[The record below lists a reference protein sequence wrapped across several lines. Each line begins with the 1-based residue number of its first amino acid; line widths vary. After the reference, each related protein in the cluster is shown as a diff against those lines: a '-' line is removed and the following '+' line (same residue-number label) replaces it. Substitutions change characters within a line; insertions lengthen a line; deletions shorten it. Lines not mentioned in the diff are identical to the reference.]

1 MACEDNKYDNKQHPA
16 KRWTFGHLVDPEKM
30 TQRFHHASVV
40 AVRSSKSVLK
50 WMAAHNPEPKAAED
64 ATPEGPGLK
73 LPGNV
78 FFSTNHFRPEQ
89 PDSPLQF
96 RRLKNVIVVLEW
108 CCKDT
113 SEIQPRFKLS
123 SQQLQLL
130 QFIFKV
136 LDTSGSRSL
145 PTAVVRRSLLSAMDV
160 AHVEADAGLALL
172 RQLGLLQQ
180 QSGDGDENGDGAEDN
195 WSLNFDAL
203 QKVIEQASLSEEL
216 PPPTKQSIRAQ
227 MQTKLDDMQ
236 QQKIDA
242 AKSENYDAA
251 ERLKNEIMELTAEIE
266 ELDAAIAKDDNLDEG
281 PAQYKRF
288 FVAVNLAEAESV
300 RCALHER
307 REAVEKGV
315 SLPES
320 EVECAVCLR
329 LSDSVLLDSSP
340 TYREGAEY
348 QRSEALTCL
357 RYMDSRPHFTD
368 RDASLLLRALQP
380 NTRRHRLLWWLST
393 RACRRREQIMTWAP
407 GLQRCFGAADDLAR
421 LWQIS
426 VCRRIGDGFEKL
438 GLTLVAAFRALD
450 HNRDGLVNCSEIFSA
465 MKSMKIAVT
474 PDLVHLFMKSVHLQ
488 LGLAH
493 EPGYLTSKDFVK
505 LFSPQALWPT
515 IHPAQHPLDLRFDD
529 TIDNAD
535 ESGLIDLGAAMDE
548 AEGEDEEPDNEDAV
562 RFKQLRVVELSPQQ
576 QQEQAFALE
585 QQKRAK
591 LLEEISRDRKLLKK
605 IKVKFHTL
613 KHFQCV
619 WTSEMSG
626 SRSHASIW
634 APHLTKSHRNRR
646 RICIGHFAKVIMLG
660 CLFA

>member
-1 MACEDNKYDNKQHPA
+1 MACEDNKYDNTQHQA

-30 TQRFHHASVV
+30 AQRFHHASTV

-50 WMAAHNPEPKAAED
+50 WMAANNPEPKAAED
-64 ATPEGPGLK
+64 VSPEGPGLN

-78 FFSTNHFRPEQ
+78 FFSTNHFRPPQE
-89 PDSPLQF
+89 PDTPLQF

-108 CCKDT
+108 CCKDA

-136 LDTSGSRSL
+136 LDTSGSRTL
-145 PTAVVRRSLLSAMDV
+145 PTAVVRRSILSAMDV
-160 AHVEADAGLALL
+160 AHVEADAALALL
-172 RQLGLLQQ
+172 RHLGLLKQ
-180 QSGDGDENGDGAEDN
+180 QSADDGGDGAEEN

-216 PPPTKQSIRAQ
+216 PPPTKQSSRAQ
-227 MQTKLDDMQ
+227 MQTKLADMLQ
-236 QQKIDA
+236 QETDA
-242 AKSENYDAA
+242 AKSENYVTA
-251 ERLKNEIMELTAEIE
+251 ERLKNEITELRAEID
-266 ELDAAIAKDDNLDEG
+266 ELDDTIAEGHGFDEG
-281 PAQYKRF
+281 SAQLKRF

-315 SLPES
+315 SLPETES
-320 EVECAVCLR
+320 KCAVCLR

-340 TYREGAEY
+340 TYRAGAEY
-348 QRSEALTCL
+348 QRSEALACL

-368 RDASLLLRALQP
+368 RDASMLLRALQP
-380 NTRRHRLLWWLST
+380 NTPRHRLFWWLCT
-393 RACRRREQIMTWAP
+393 RACRRREQVMTWTL
-407 GLQRCFGAADDLAR
+407 GLQRCFGAADELAG

-426 VCRRIGDGFEKL
+426 VCRRLGEGFEKL
-438 GLTLVAAFRALD
+438 GLTLVTAFRALD
-450 HNRDGLVNCSEIFSA
+450 HNRDGLVNCSELFSA
-465 MKSMKIAVT
+465 MKSMKIAAT
-474 PDLVHLFMKSVHLQ
+474 PDLVHLFMQSVHLQ

-493 EPGYLTSKDFVK
+493 EPGYLTAKDFVK

-515 IHPAQHPLDLRFDD
+515 IHPVQHPLDLRFDD
-529 TIDNAD
+529 TIDNSD

-548 AEGEDEEPDNEDAV
+548 PEGDDEEPDNDDAV
-562 RFKQLRVVELSPQQ
+562 RFKQMRIVELSPQQ
-576 QQEQAFALE
+576 QRDQAFALE

-591 LLEEISRDRKLLKK
+591 TLEEISRDRKLLKQ
-605 IKVKFHTL
+605 IKVKFHSL

-626 SRSHASIW
+626 SRSHASVW
-634 APHLTKSHRNRR
+634 APHMGSTKSHRNRR
-646 RICIGHFAKVIMLG
+646 RICIGHFAKVVI
-660 CLFA
+660 